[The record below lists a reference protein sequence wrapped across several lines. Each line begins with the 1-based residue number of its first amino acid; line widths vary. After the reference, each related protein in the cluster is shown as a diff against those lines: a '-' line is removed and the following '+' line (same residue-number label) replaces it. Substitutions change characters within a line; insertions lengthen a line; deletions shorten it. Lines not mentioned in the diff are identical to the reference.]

1 LFLNPVVKKQTP
13 RKGAQPE
20 RQNKMNTTTTPTS
33 AKVPPT
39 HQILIGSIKA
49 AIWKNTTEKGD
60 QFNVTVS
67 RIYKDGEVWK
77 STNSFGKDDLLALA
91 KVADK
96 AHDWVCEQ
104 K

>member
-1 LFLNPVVKKQTP
+1 
-13 RKGAQPE
+13 
-20 RQNKMNTTTTPTS
+20 MNTTTTPTS

-39 HQILIGSIKA
+39 HQILIGSVKA

-60 QFNVTVS
+60 QFNVTLS
-67 RIYKDGEVWK
+67 RLYKDGEVWK
-77 STNSFGKDDLLALA
+77 STSSFGKDDLLALA

>member
-1 LFLNPVVKKQTP
+1 MCKGLRKRLP
-13 RKGAQPE
+13 RLPGTGKPL
-20 RQNKMNTTTTPTS
+20 P
-33 AKVPPT
+33 
-39 HQILIGSIKA
+39 SIVSVKA
-49 AIWKNTTEKGD
+49 AIWKNPTEKGD